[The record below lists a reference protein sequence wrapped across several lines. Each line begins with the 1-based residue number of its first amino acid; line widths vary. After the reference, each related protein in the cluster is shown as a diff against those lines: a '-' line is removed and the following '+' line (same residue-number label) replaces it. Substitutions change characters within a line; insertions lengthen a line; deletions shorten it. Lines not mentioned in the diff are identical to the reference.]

1 MSVAFLQLTFYFA
14 YIVLVKIMLIEISNI
29 IWVITAFLILYVGIY
44 YTIFLRFPQFNF
56 ISIIK
61 SLKKNNNKK
70 SNTFELLFLTL
81 AGKIGVGSISGIALC
96 ILYGGLGSLFWL
108 WISAILL
115 ASLSFVETKL
125 GIKYKETYNGESIG
139 GPSFYIEKGLNMT
152 KLAKFY
158 SVLIIITYI
167 FSFISIQSN
176 TIIISLENIINVNK
190 LLLVLM
196 LIVLTFFS
204 IFRGIKTITRIT
216 NYLVPI
222 MGIFYIIIGM
232 IIILN
237 NLSSVI
243 EIFKQI
249 FISAFNIKA
258 LKASILIP
266 IIVGIERGIFSN
278 EAGMGTTAMIAGL
291 SNDNDIEKQANVQII
306 GTFFTSLI
314 ICTITA
320 LIILTSNYQNL
331 SVANINGIELVS
343 YAFFEHFGYFGII
356 MLTIIIFLFAFSTIV
371 TSYYYGEINIK
382 YLTKSNKYINLLKII
397 VIIIIIYSAFTNPQ
411 KLWLIVDIIVAL
423 ISLIN
428 VYAMYKLRKKL

>member
-14 YIVLVKIMLIEISNI
+14 YIVLVIAMLVKISTI

-139 GPSFYIEKGLNMT
+139 GPSFYIEKGLNMK

-232 IIILN
+232 IIIFN

-258 LKASILIP
+258 LKTSILIP

-278 EAGMGTTAMIAGL
+278 ETGMGTTAMIAGL
-291 SNDNDIEKQANVQII
+291 SNDNDIEKQATVQII

-331 SVANINGIELVS
+331 SVANINGIEFNNYTGAMNIIFDYDTSREIILTVYIRNNSGIIDCIIDDQIKKILVS
-343 YAFFEHFGYFGII
+343 EDNMFLTDTDFNKVFGFINGETFII
-356 MLTIIIFLFAFSTIV
+356 KEG
-371 TSYYYGEINIK
+371 GEIK
-382 YLTKSNKYINLLKII
+382 
-397 VIIIIIYSAFTNPQ
+397 
-411 KLWLIVDIIVAL
+411 
-423 ISLIN
+423 
-428 VYAMYKLRKKL
+428 

>member
-14 YIVLVKIMLIEISNI
+14 YIVLVKIMLIEISSI
-29 IWVITAFLILYVGIY
+29 IWVITTFLILYVGIY
-44 YTIFLRFPQFNF
+44 YTIFLQFPQFNF

-61 SLKKNNNKK
+61 SLKNNNKK

-96 ILYGGLGSLFWL
+96 ILYGGIGSLFWL
-108 WISAILL
+108 WISALLL

-125 GIKYKETYNGESIG
+125 GIKYKETYNKEFIG
-139 GPSFYIEKGLNMT
+139 GPSFYIEKELNMK
-152 KLAKFY
+152 KLANFY
-158 SVLIIITYI
+158 SILIIITYV
-167 FSFISIQSN
+167 FAFISIQSN
-176 TIIISLENIINVNK
+176 TIIISLENVINVNK
-190 LLLVLM
+190 LFLVLI

-204 IFRGIKTITRIT
+204 IFRGIKIITRIT
-216 NYLVPI
+216 SFLVPI
-222 MGIFYIIIGM
+222 MGIFYIAIGM

-249 FISAFNIKA
+249 FINAFNIKA
-258 LKASILIP
+258 LKTSILIP

-278 EAGMGTTAMIAGL
+278 EAGMGTTAMVAGL
-291 SNDNDIEKQANVQII
+291 SNDNDIEKQANIQII

-331 SVANINGIELVS
+331 NIANINGIEIVS

-411 KLWLIVDIIVAL
+411 KLWLMIDIIVAL

>member
-1 MSVAFLQLTFYFA
+1 M
-14 YIVLVKIMLIEISNI
+14 K
-29 IWVITAFLILYVGIY
+29 
-44 YTIFLRFPQFNF
+44 
-56 ISIIK
+56 
-61 SLKKNNNKK
+61 
-70 SNTFELLFLTL
+70 
-81 AGKIGVGSISGIALC
+81 
-96 ILYGGLGSLFWL
+96 
-108 WISAILL
+108 
-115 ASLSFVETKL
+115 
-125 GIKYKETYNGESIG
+125 
-139 GPSFYIEKGLNMT
+139 

-232 IIILN
+232 ITIFN

-258 LKASILIP
+258 LKTSILIP

>member
-1 MSVAFLQLTFYFA
+1 
-14 YIVLVKIMLIEISNI
+14 
-29 IWVITAFLILYVGIY
+29 
-44 YTIFLRFPQFNF
+44 
-56 ISIIK
+56 
-61 SLKKNNNKK
+61 
-70 SNTFELLFLTL
+70 
-81 AGKIGVGSISGIALC
+81 
-96 ILYGGLGSLFWL
+96 
-108 WISAILL
+108 
-115 ASLSFVETKL
+115 
-125 GIKYKETYNGESIG
+125 
-139 GPSFYIEKGLNMT
+139 
-152 KLAKFY
+152 
-158 SVLIIITYI
+158 
-167 FSFISIQSN
+167 
-176 TIIISLENIINVNK
+176 
-190 LLLVLM
+190 
-196 LIVLTFFS
+196 
-204 IFRGIKTITRIT
+204 
-216 NYLVPI
+216 
-222 MGIFYIIIGM
+222 M

-258 LKASILIP
+258 LKTSILIP

-278 EAGMGTTAMIAGL
+278 EAGMGTTAMYAGL

-382 YLTKSNKYINLLKII
+382 YLTKSNKYINL
-397 VIIIIIYSAFTNPQ
+397 
-411 KLWLIVDIIVAL
+411 
-423 ISLIN
+423 
-428 VYAMYKLRKKL
+428 